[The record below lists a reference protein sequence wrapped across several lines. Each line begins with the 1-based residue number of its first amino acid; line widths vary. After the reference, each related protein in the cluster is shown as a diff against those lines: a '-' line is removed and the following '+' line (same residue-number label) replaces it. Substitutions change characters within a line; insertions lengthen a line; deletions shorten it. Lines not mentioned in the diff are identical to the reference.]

1 MELFLSQLKT
11 NVRIL
16 PWFWLTISSF
26 GYAVMSFI
34 QAPHSFKIGALI
46 AALAWPLAGGMI
58 AGQRIRRVLLASV
71 LCPWVALMFF
81 CWLTAFPE
89 NAVII
94 VLVGG
99 WALAVIFAL
108 IQAGNK
114 LVKSLYW
121 FDVFLILAV
130 SSWLGL
136 ILGWLAKLGVML
148 IQLIKLYKIGY
159 SLFRILIY
167 LLYN

>member
-1 MELFLSQLKT
+1 MELFLSQLKAKFKT
-11 NVRIL
+11 L

-26 GYAVMSFI
+26 GYAAMSFI
-34 QAPHSFKIGALI
+34 QTPHSFKLGVLI
-46 AALAWPLAGGMI
+46 AALAWPLAGGML
-58 AGQRIRRVLLASV
+58 AGQRIGRVMLASV

-81 CWLTAFPE
+81 CLLTGFPK

-114 LVKSLYW
+114 LVKSLDW
-121 FDVFLILAV
+121 FDAFLILAV
-130 SSWLGL
+130 SSWFGLG
-136 ILGWLAKLGVML
+136 LGWLAKLGVML
-148 IQLIKLYKIGY
+148 IQIIK
-159 SLFRILIY
+159 IY
-167 LLYN
+167 NQSN